1 MPQPSGVVA
10 AIVEQRKRGTELA
23 AVVAET
29 VMGVVQ
35 PRRGSGG
42 DGSVWQLA
50 RPSLS
55 VRKVNISLIFL
66 IHLTLSLL
74 MGNSVRP
81 LAGSWLSFVQF
92 M

>member
-1 MPQPSGVVA
+1 MAQASGMVA
-10 AIVEQRKRGTELA
+10 AIVEQRMRGTELA
-23 AVVAET
+23 VVA
-29 VMGVVQ
+29 VMGAE
-35 PRRGSGG
+35 RGKGSVG

-81 LAGSWLSFVQF
+81 LAGSWLPFVRF